1 MVFNLMLPA
10 PNTLKMSLKTEPG
23 NTVRPFEVL
32 DKIFGLPEEEIRL
45 AEIVKL

>member
-1 MVFNLMLPA
+1 MVFNITLLA
-10 PNTLKMSLKTEPG
+10 PNTLKMTLKTEPG

-32 DKIFGLPEEEIRL
+32 EKIFGLPEVEIRQ